1 MIDVR
6 TVRQTL
12 DLNQTELANLLGL
25 HQSTIS
31 RLESGS
37 LEIDNRTRLAL
48 EALMSRPKAKRRQ
61 RAMTQ

>member
-61 RAMTQ
+61 RAMAQ